1 MPWGALFGAAVGV
14 ASGIMQA
21 NAIEEATEKQIEAL
35 EKQRQFVFDQLNPAR
50 IGTQARAADVRRAQ
64 ERLRLQGIVD
74 PELLAQRYQAE
85 KAISDRLAGLQGD
98 EADRVAAV
106 AAQEAIRGTQGLE
119 DVKTKLIGE
128 AMSELNAGAT
138 LPPDVQAELV
148 QAGLEQGGAAT
159 GRASGRGIGGNIL
172 RELIGTAALKLKA
185 DRQAR
190 ATQLA
195 QAAQEM
201 DVRRQSILGTLF
213 PNLAAKSLGKLQAT
227 QSVLQQSNQMVPEA
241 GLGGTD
247 IANLWLARVGAT
259 NQLAQSAA
267 DVAARGGIGQAQVLG
282 STLGAAGSAAG
293 NILNAI
299 LNRPVIGPSGQ
310 QATAFQGNAGTAY
323 RL

>member
-1 MPWGALFGAAVGV
+1 MWDALFGAVG
-14 ASGIMQA
+14 GIIGGVMQA
-21 NAIEEATEKQIEAL
+21 NAIEDATEAQIEAL
-35 EKQRQFVFDQLNPAR
+35 ERQRQFVFDQLDPQK
-50 IGTQARAADVRRAQ
+50 IGRKARAADVTRAQ

-85 KAISDRLAGLQGD
+85 RLISDRLAGLQGD
-98 EADRVAAV
+98 EADRVASI
-106 AAQEAIRGTQGLE
+106 AAEEAIRGTQGLE
-119 DVKTKLIGE
+119 DVKTKLIDE

-148 QAGLEQGGAAT
+148 QAGLEQSGSTT
-159 GRASGRGIGGNIL
+159 GRASGRGVGGNIL
-172 RELIGTAALKLKA
+172 RELIGTAALQLKA

-195 QAAQEM
+195 TAAQEM

-213 PNLAAKSLGKLQAT
+213 PNLAQKSLSKLGAT

-247 IANLWLARVGAT
+247 IANLWLARVGAA
-259 NQLAQSAA
+259 NQLSQSAA
-267 DVAARGGIGQAQVLG
+267 DVAARGTLGQGQIYG
-282 STLGAAGSAAG
+282 NMLGAAGSAAG

-299 LNRPVIGPSGQ
+299 LNPKK
-310 QATAFQGNAGTAY
+310 
-323 RL
+323 

>member
-1 MPWGALFGAAVGV
+1 
-14 ASGIMQA
+14 
-21 NAIEEATEKQIEAL
+21 
-35 EKQRQFVFDQLNPAR
+35 
-50 IGTQARAADVRRAQ
+50 
-64 ERLRLQGIVD
+64 
-74 PELLAQRYQAE
+74 
-85 KAISDRLAGLQGD
+85 
-98 EADRVAAV
+98 
-106 AAQEAIRGTQGLE
+106 
-119 DVKTKLIGE
+119 
-128 AMSELNAGAT
+128 
-138 LPPDVQAELV
+138 
-148 QAGLEQGGAAT
+148 LEQGGAAT

>member
-1 MPWGALFGAAVGV
+1 MWDSLFGAVG
-14 ASGIMQA
+14 GIVGGMMQA
-21 NAIEEATEKQIEAL
+21 DAIKDATEAQIEAL
-35 EKQRQFVFDQLNPAR
+35 EKQREWVFKQLDPTKIGNKAR
-50 IGTQARAADVRRAQ
+50 QADVQRAQ

-74 PELLAQRYQAE
+74 PELLKQRYQAE
-85 KAISDRLAGLQGD
+85 RLISDRLAGLQGD
-98 EADRVAAV
+98 EADRVASV
-106 AAQEAIRGTQGLE
+106 AAEEAIRGTQGLE

-128 AMSELNAGAT
+128 AMNELNAGAT

-148 QAGLEQGGAAT
+148 QAGLEQGGSAT
-159 GRASGRGIGGNIL
+159 GKASGRGLGGNIL
-172 RELIGTAALKLKA
+172 RELIGTAALQLKA

-195 QAAQEM
+195 TAAQEM
-201 DVRRQSILGTLF
+201 DVRRQSILGSLF

-247 IANLWLARVGAT
+247 IANIWLARVGAS

-267 DVAARGGIGQAQVLG
+267 DVAARGGMGQAQILG

-299 LNRPVIGPSGQ
+299 LNKPVIGPGGQ

>member
-1 MPWGALFGAAVGV
+1 MWDSIFGAVG
-14 ASGIMQA
+14 GIVGGVMQA
-21 NAIEEATEKQIEAL
+21 NAIEDATEAQIEAL
-35 EKQRQFVFDQLNPAR
+35 EKQRQFVFDQLNPQK
-50 IGTQARAADVRRAQ
+50 IGAKARAADITRAQ

-85 KAISDRLAGLQGD
+85 RLISDRLAGLQGD
-98 EADRVAAV
+98 EADQVASV

-119 DVKTKLIGE
+119 DIKTKLIGE

-159 GRASGRGIGGNIL
+159 GRASGRGVGGNIL
-172 RELIGTAALKLKA
+172 RELIGTAALQLKA

-195 QAAQEM
+195 QAAQDM
-201 DVRRQSILGTLF
+201 DVKRQSILGTLF
-213 PNLAAKSLGKLQAT
+213 PNLAQKSLSKLGAT

-259 NQLAQSAA
+259 NQLSQSAA
-267 DVAARGGIGQAQVLG
+267 DAAARGTIGQGQIYG
-282 STLGAAGSAAG
+282 NMLGAAGSAAG

-299 LNRPVIGPSGQ
+299 LNPKK
-310 QATAFQGNAGTAY
+310 
-323 RL
+323 